1 MRLLALAMLI
11 CLFCLL
17 LASPAGAAETGQ
29 AEPNPI
35 DPIALVS
42 RWAHILAAIFM
53 LGGAA
58 FIRFIMLPSV
68 NEVLSDKDHARLH
81 PVLMRRWR
89 WVVHTCIALFLVSG
103 FYNYLAVTAPKHPGD
118 GLYHALFGIKFIL
131 AVVVFGLASVLIS
144 TREKKNL
151 FRQNP
156 GLWMAVTV
164 ALAVIVVLA
173 GGIMKL
179 R

>member
-1 MRLLALAMLI
+1 MRHFAPIVLACVFLV
-11 CLFCLL
+11 LF
-17 LASPAGAAETGQ
+17 AAPALAAETGQ

-58 FIRFIMLPSV
+58 FIRFIMTPSV
-68 NEVLSDKDHARLH
+68 NEVISGEDHARLR

-89 WVVHTCIALFLVSG
+89 WVVHSSIALFLLSG
-103 FYNYLAVTAPKHPGD
+103 FYNYLAVTAPNHPGD

-131 AVVVFGLASVLIS
+131 AVVVFGLASMLVS
-144 TREKKNL
+144 TREKENL
-151 FRQNP
+151 FRRNP
-156 GLWMAVTV
+156 RVWMAVTV
-164 ALAVIVVLA
+164 ALAVIAVLIA
-173 GGIMKL
+173 GVMKL

>member
-1 MRLLALAMLI
+1 MRHFVLI
-11 CLFCLL
+11 VLTCLFLL
-17 LASPAGAAETGQ
+17 LLGLPAEAVETGQ

-42 RWAHILAAIFM
+42 RWAHMLAAIFM

-58 FIRFIMLPSV
+58 FIRFVMMPSV
-68 NEVLSDKDHARLH
+68 NEVISDEDHARLR

-103 FYNYLAVTAPKHPGD
+103 FYNYLAVTGPQHPGD

-131 AVVVFGLASVLIS
+131 AIAVFGLASMLIS
-144 TREKKNL
+144 TRERKNF
-151 FRQNP
+151 FRRNP
-156 GLWMAVTV
+156 GMWMAVTV
-164 ALAVIVVLA
+164 ALAVIAVLV
-173 GGIMKL
+173 GGVMKL